1 MDRNK
6 LTARL
11 REPASAA
18 IAGIVFAL
26 ILGSVIYLLH
36 HAVPV
41 SLGEAG
47 EWVDDPGRRGQV
59 NAALNLIP
67 FAGIAFLWFIGVIR
81 AQVGSAE
88 DRFVETVFMGSGV
101 LLVAMLFGAA
111 ASLKA
116 ILVLDGVSFP
126 LPNEMRAYGWALA
139 ASLLGQFGTRMAAVF
154 IASVATVGSRTHALP
169 RWLAVIGYLVALIL
183 LLTPP
188 VTNLAQFL
196 FPAWVLILSIYLLTG
211 RHAKRAE
218 AHARTR
224 TN

>member
-1 MDRNK
+1 MDRGK

-11 REPASAA
+11 RQPASAA

-26 ILGSVIYLLH
+26 ILGLVIYLLH
-36 HAVPV
+36 QAVPA
-41 SLGEAG
+41 SLSEAG
-47 EWVDDPGRRGQV
+47 EWAEDPGRRGDV

-88 DRFVETVFMGSGV
+88 DRFVETVFIGSG
-101 LLVAMLFGAA
+101 LLFVAMLFGAA

-116 ILVLDGVSFP
+116 ILVLQGDSIS
-126 LPNEMRAYGWALA
+126 LPNETRAFGWALA

-169 RWLAVIGYLVALIL
+169 RWLAVIGYLIALVL

-188 VTNLAQFL
+188 LSNLAQFL
-196 FPAWVLILSIYLLTG
+196 FPGWVLTLSIYLLTR
-211 RHAKRAE
+211 RHADRAQG
-218 AHARTR
+218 HA
-224 TN
+224 